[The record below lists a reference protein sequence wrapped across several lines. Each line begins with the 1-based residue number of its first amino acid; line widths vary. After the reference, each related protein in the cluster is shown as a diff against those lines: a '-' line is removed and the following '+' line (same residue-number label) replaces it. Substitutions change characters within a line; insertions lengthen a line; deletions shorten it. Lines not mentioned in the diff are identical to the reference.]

1 MMENNSYSGVVGELP
16 GKIRLDR
23 YIAESLKLLNR
34 SQIKSRALE
43 AALNGKP
50 VKLSRAVKTGDK
62 LKLSWL
68 AAAPVYL
75 TPEPIPLTLIYEDN
89 HCAVINKPQGM
100 VVHPGAG
107 NHSGTLANALF
118 WRRLYRVNG
127 NGRAAAVPSEN
138 VRAGIVHRLDKD
150 TSGVIIAAYDDDAL
164 AMLSAQFKARTARKL
179 YIALVKGTPQE
190 ASNRICTRIAREP
203 RDRKRFTAL
212 PEQGPGKIA
221 ITRYR
226 LLKSWGDYALLL
238 LKPQTGRTHQLRV
251 HLAHLGCPILGD
263 PLYASRDKYFSA
275 ATLMLHAYSLKI
287 VLPQQHDQSCF
298 KAPLPERFST
308 TIAALNYNR

>member
-1 MMENNSYSGVVGELP
+1 MEKNRYSGIVGELP

-23 YIAESLKLLNR
+23 YIAETLKLLNR

-50 VKLSRAVKTGDK
+50 VKLSRTVKAGDR
-62 LKLSWL
+62 LELSWL

-75 TPEPIPLTLIYEDN
+75 APEPIPLTLIYEDD

-107 NHSGTLANALF
+107 NHSGTLANALL
-118 WRRLYRVNG
+118 WRHLHRING
-127 NGRAAAVPSEN
+127 GGEAAVPSEN

-150 TSGVIIAAYDDDAL
+150 TSGVIIAAYDDDSL

-179 YIALVKGTPQE
+179 YIALVKGTPRE
-190 ASNRICTRIAREP
+190 AAGSICTRIARNP

-221 ITRYR
+221 LTRYR

-238 LKPQTGRTHQLRV
+238 LKPRTGRTHQLRV
-251 HLAHLGCPILGD
+251 HLAHIGHPILGD
-263 PLYASRDKYFSA
+263 PLYASPDKRFPA
-275 ATLMLHAYSLKI
+275 ATLMLHAYSLRI
-287 VLPQQHDQSCF
+287 VLPQHHEPSCF
-298 KAPLPERFST
+298 KAPLPERFRT
-308 TIAALNYNR
+308 TIAALN